1 MKVLIVEDDSM
12 YQHILKGHMRQY
24 QKDIQVVSWVK
35 VDINKIKLLEHY
47 PPDVI
52 LLDFFLRNS
61 DFSGYEFLKLIRAN
75 NKLKEIPVIMM
86 TSNNYKGDIKK
97 VLKLNVNAYLIKPV
111 VKKSLYEELDK
122 INYNDFNNLE
132 ISKKEEKDI
141 A

>member
-12 YQHILKGHMRQY
+12 FQHILKGHMRQY
-24 QKDIQVVSWVK
+24 KNDIQVVSWEK

-52 LLDFFLRNS
+52 ILDFFLRNS
-61 DFSGYEFLKLIRAN
+61 DFSGFEFLKLIRSN
-75 NKLKEIPVIMM
+75 NKLKHTPVIMM
-86 TSNNYKGDIKK
+86 TSNNYKGDIKR
-97 VLKLNVNAYLIKPV
+97 VLRLNVNAYLIKPV
-111 VKKSLYEELDK
+111 VKKALYEELDK
-122 INYNDFNNLE
+122 IESNKINNLE